1 MVETSTYSYELVP
14 LSQSRQQSCWAVM
27 HALPMDSPGVVI
39 LPRLVCRALRC
50 SPARTSRELL
60 VELRASSNSD
70 LYRSISFF
78 FFFFLTTLYP

>member
-1 MVETSTYSYELVP
+1 
-14 LSQSRQQSCWAVM
+14 M

-50 SPARTSRELL
+50 SPARTPRELL
-60 VELRASSNSD
+60 VELRASSDSN

-78 FFFFLTTLYP
+78 LLDYSLSMKQISGLHSVL